1 MRHANT
7 KAHFAMFTKTVLALT
22 VAGIGYPSVN
32 AQTLDTVV
40 VSASRSEQRSFDA
53 PAAIQVVDRA
63 TIENAGPQVNLSES
77 LIRVP
82 GLTIL
87 NRQNYAQDLQVSIR
101 GFGARAAFG
110 IRGIRLLVDG
120 IPATTPDGQG
130 QGSSISLP
138 STDRIEVLRGPLAQM
153 YGNSAGGVIQAFTR
167 EAPAAP
173 EFGAKYYA
181 GSFGMRRS
189 DWQFAGPV
197 GKLGLV
203 ADYSTFE
210 TNGFRENSQTERKQ
224 FNSKLSFGNS
234 DDTRVNL
241 VFNRF
246 DMPLAQDPAGL
257 TADQLAADPTQAG
270 NNAVSARVRKIT
282 SQNQLGS
289 TLTHA
294 IDANNSLTAR
304 TYYGNRDNLQFQG
317 NNTWVGLDRTYY
329 GAGLQYNQ
337 QTRVAGTPV
346 TWVAGYE
353 FDQSSE
359 RRQGGAAPGGEKTPG
374 SITRDEDNQAKS
386 SDLFVQG
393 TALVTDTVSMVAGLR
408 HSTVRFASEDHFL
421 TDGSDGSG
429 NAVYRAT
436 NPVLGLTYHASES
449 LNLYANYGKG
459 FESPTLAEVAYRDS
473 GLARPLAEFNPN
485 LNASSSQHY
494 ELGAK
499 WMPSNRT
506 RLDFTLYQIKTKD
519 EIVVSTS
526 NTGRTAFKNAPGTT
540 RTGWEFA
547 GSTQFGSHVSAS
559 LSASAIDAQ
568 FSQAYTSSTGNVAVG
583 NKLPGIPQHF
593 LFSEL
598 LWSSRALDGA
608 REQSR
613 LGSRAGIE
621 LVQAGKLFANDTNND
636 SADGYT
642 TMNLKASQ
650 GWAVG
655 TGHLTAYARIDNLTD
670 RRYVGSVIVN
680 QAFKQFYEP
689 APGRNWTVGLSLVLP
704 L

>member
-1 MRHANT
+1 
-7 KAHFAMFTKTVLALT
+7 
-22 VAGIGYPSVN
+22 
-32 AQTLDTVV
+32 
-40 VSASRSEQRSFDA
+40 
-53 PAAIQVVDRA
+53 
-63 TIENAGPQVNLSES
+63 
-77 LIRVP
+77 
-82 GLTIL
+82 
-87 NRQNYAQDLQVSIR
+87 
-101 GFGARAAFG
+101 
-110 IRGIRLLVDG
+110 
-120 IPATTPDGQG
+120 
-130 QGSSISLP
+130 
-138 STDRIEVLRGPLAQM
+138 
-153 YGNSAGGVIQAFTR
+153 
-167 EAPAAP
+167 
-173 EFGAKYYA
+173 
-181 GSFGMRRS
+181 
-189 DWQFAGPV
+189 
-197 GKLGLV
+197 
-203 ADYSTFE
+203 
-210 TNGFRENSQTERKQ
+210 
-224 FNSKLSFGNS
+224 
-234 DDTRVNL
+234 
-241 VFNRF
+241 
-246 DMPLAQDPAGL
+246 L
-257 TADQLAADPTQAG
+257 TANQLAADPTQAG

-294 IDANNSLTAR
+294 IDANNTFTAR
-304 TYYGNRDNLQFQG
+304 AYYGNRDNLQFQG
-317 NNTWVGLDRTYY
+317 NNAWVGLDRTYY

-386 SDLFVQG
+386 NDLFVQA

-421 TDGSDGSG
+421 SDGSDGSG
-429 NAVYRAT
+429 SAVYRAT
-436 NPVLGLTYHASES
+436 NPVLGLTYHASDS

-473 GLARPLAEFNPN
+473 GVARPLAEFNQG

-494 ELGAK
+494 EVGAK

-506 RLDFTLYQIKTKD
+506 RLDLTLFQIKTKD

-526 NTGRTAFKNAPGTT
+526 NSGRTAFKNAPGTT

-559 LSASAIDAQ
+559 LSASATDAQ
-568 FSQAYTSSTGNVAVG
+568 FSQGYTSSTGNVAVG

-598 LWSSRALDGA
+598 LWSSQPLEGA

-613 LGSRAGIE
+613 LGSRAGME

-642 TMNLKASQ
+642 TLNLKASH